1 MNGATENDSLPDSRM
16 EENLKKMWKKKQLY
30 TFYISL
36 FMAG

>member
-1 MNGATENDSLPDSRM
+1 MNGATENDSLPETHM
-16 EENLKKMWKKKQLY
+16 EVNLKKKQLY

>member
-1 MNGATENDSLPDSRM
+1 MNGATENDSLPETHM
-16 EENLKKMWKKKQLY
+16 EVNLKKMWKKKQLY